1 MNKKCRIILYVLSI
15 VMVVGCIAAVA
26 RTKGSTPAAKVPAVK
41 EAAAAASGEDTER
54 ADTNGEAER
63 TSVKEENESAVEA
76 TETEERTE
84 AAEVTEK
91 TEAGG
96 QADADGDVTILF
108 TGDVLF
114 ANAFKAGYDANGIE
128 GVVAPELL
136 EELRA
141 ADILMV
147 NNEFPF
153 SDRGTPVADKQFTFR
168 CSLGYVKALN
178 EMGVDVVSLA
188 NNHTLDY
195 GREALSDTF
204 AALDGAGILY
214 GGAGDSAERAKQ
226 VQVIEVHGKKYG
238 FIAVSRVVP
247 TADWKVENA
256 VPGLFTCY
264 DTTALV
270 EVIKEARETCDYVAV
285 YPHWGVEYQA
295 YPETNQTQIAKACI
309 DAGADVVVGAHTHC
323 LQGVSYIDG
332 KPVFYSLGNFIFGQS
347 IDRSAMLEV
356 TIDAA
361 GKVSYRFVPVYAA
374 GGVTYPAEGEQAES
388 ILSYLDGISEASVAA
403 DGSVTED

>member
-1 MNKKCRIILYVLSI
+1 MNKKCRILLYVLSI
-15 VMVVGCIAAVA
+15 VMVAGCITAVA
-26 RTKGSTPAAKVPAVK
+26 RTKGSTPEVKVPGEEPAAVV
-41 EAAAAASGEDTER
+41 SGEDTEHAGADSGADR
-54 ADTNGEAER
+54 APAR
-63 TSVKEENESAVEA
+63 EENETAVET
-76 TETEERTE
+76 TEAEERTE
-84 AAEVTEK
+84 AAEVDEEA
-91 TEAGG
+91 EAGG
-96 QADADGDVTILF
+96 QAEADGSTTILF

-114 ANAFKAGYDANGIE
+114 ANAFKAGYDADGIE

-153 SDRGTPVADKQFTFR
+153 SDRGTPMADKQFTFR
-168 CSLGYVKALN
+168 CSPCYVKALN

-256 VPGLFTCY
+256 VPGLFSCY

-295 YPETNQTQIAKACI
+295 YPEANQTQIAKACI
-309 DAGADVVVGAHTHC
+309 DAGADVVVGSHTHC

-361 GKVSYRFVPVYAA
+361 GRASYRFVPVYAA
-374 GGVTYPAEGEQAES
+374 GGVTYPAEGGQAES
-388 ILSYLDGISEASVAA
+388 VLNYLDGISEAAVAS
-403 DGSVTED
+403 DGTVTED

>member
-1 MNKKCRIILYVLSI
+1 MGKRTRIVLYALSLVTMLAMVTLIIFSHGRQSGEPAKDVLSETDI
-15 VMVVGCIAAVA
+15 S
-26 RTKGSTPAAKVPAVK
+26 STEEPVQIP
-41 EAAAAASGEDTER
+41 
-54 ADTNGEAER
+54 EAEE
-63 TSVKEENESAVEA
+63 SEE
-76 TETEERTE
+76 TE
-84 AAEVTEK
+84 AADGQNRIQNDTEQEEADIAGGETDK
-91 TEAGG
+91 QAEAGNTEG
-96 QADADGDVTILF
+96 DGSTTLIF
-108 TGDVLF
+108 AGDVLF
-114 ANAFKAGYDANGIE
+114 ANAFKSNYDAGGIE
-128 GVVAPELL
+128 KVIEPQLLQELQD
-136 EELRA
+136 
-141 ADILMV
+141 ADIFMV

-153 SDRGTPVADKQFTFR
+153 SNRGEPMEDKQFTF
-168 CSLGYVKALN
+168 CCDPKYVKALN

-204 AALDGAGILY
+204 VALDGAGILY

-226 VQVIEVHGKKYG
+226 VQVIEANGKKYG

-256 VPGLFTCY
+256 VPGLFSCY

-295 YPETNQTQIAKACI
+295 YPEANQTQIAKACI
-309 DAGADVVVGAHTHC
+309 DAGADVVVGSHTHC

-361 GKVSYRFVPVYAA
+361 GRASYRFVPVYAA
-374 GGVTYPAEGEQAES
+374 GGVTYPAEGGQAES
-388 ILSYLDGISEASVAA
+388 VLNYLDGISEAAVAS
-403 DGSVTED
+403 DGTVTED